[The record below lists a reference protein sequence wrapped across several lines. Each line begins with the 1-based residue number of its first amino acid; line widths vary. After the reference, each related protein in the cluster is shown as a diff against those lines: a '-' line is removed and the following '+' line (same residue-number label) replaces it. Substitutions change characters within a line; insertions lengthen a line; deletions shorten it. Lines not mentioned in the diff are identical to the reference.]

1 MATIAPR
8 PITRGRSVVGEVLF
22 WLALAVAFIFFM
34 FPLFWLLVTSLK
46 QRSEVT
52 LLPPT
57 FVPFVDFQPTA
68 INYLAEEHARSCPTI
83 PRPRGDRPA
92 HPGHRASPRYRWW
105 LSPRA
110 PQHHGRAPTAYSVLL
125 GLTA

>member
-8 PITRGRSVVGEVLF
+8 PITRGRSIVGEVLF

-52 LLPPT
+52 LLPPGA
-57 FVPFVDFQPTA
+57 FADWMRAQGKLGGQHKVPRV
-68 INYLAEEHARSCPTI
+68 LADPARFAAAEA
-83 PRPRGDRPA
+83 G
-92 HPGHRASPRYRWW
+92 
-105 LSPRA
+105 LSP
-110 PQHHGRAPTAYSVLL
+110 G
-125 GLTA
+125 G